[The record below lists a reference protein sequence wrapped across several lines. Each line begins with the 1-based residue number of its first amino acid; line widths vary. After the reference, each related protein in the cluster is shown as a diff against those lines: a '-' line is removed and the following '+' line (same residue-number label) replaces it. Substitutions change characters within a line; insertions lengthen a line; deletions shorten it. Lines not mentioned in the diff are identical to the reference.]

1 MKEDFI
7 AVIELKSVGLG
18 HLSDGGKINV
28 HKDETNRVLEFEGDI
43 YEVFSAPGYDKKNHC
58 IVALAVKHGE
68 DVFFSFE
75 TKKEYAVLYALFIDI
90 KKSLKHCIDVS
101 GIPFSDAIVCS
112 NALITEEKV
121 NLQDLCTLQIVPFL
135 NSNFFDEWRFDK
147 KEFIRSNFDLSWI
160 ESKV

>member
-90 KKSLKHCIDVS
+90 KKSLKHCTDVS

-112 NALITEEKV
+112 NALITKEDIPRIFNGKHKE
-121 NLQDLCTLQIVPFL
+121 L
-135 NSNFFDEWRFDK
+135 NNASLEFFDLNDLYAEAKRFYV
-147 KEFIRSNFDLSWI
+147 L
-160 ESKV
+160 

>member
-68 DVFFSFE
+68 DVFFSFTPE
-75 TKKEYAVLYALFIDI
+75 TDGFYMLEGNLISGTYPELIINLYEDGFEGERTTYYFCDDGDRLHRSRRQYCISRAVSVRQ
-90 KKSLKHCIDVS
+90 KQREVS
-101 GIPFSDAIVCS
+101 R
-112 NALITEEKV
+112 L
-121 NLQDLCTLQIVPFL
+121 LQQTTH
-135 NSNFFDEWRFDK
+135 
-147 KEFIRSNFDLSWI
+147 
-160 ESKV
+160 